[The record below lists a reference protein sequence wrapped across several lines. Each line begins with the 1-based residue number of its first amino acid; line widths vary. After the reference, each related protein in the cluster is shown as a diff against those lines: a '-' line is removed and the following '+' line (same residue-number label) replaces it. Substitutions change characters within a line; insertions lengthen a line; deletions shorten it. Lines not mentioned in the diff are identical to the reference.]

1 MEEEKRNIYT
11 IVAIVVVL
19 GVLFSCVA
27 GTLAGG
33 VTGFL
38 AGSRQGRIAAE
49 RALEQAVG
57 GLPGFWRWDE
67 SMPGPGPGRRP
78 LPPDIMPP
86 SAEGALI
93 TEVISGTPAD
103 EAGLQAGDI
112 ITAVDRTPIDADH
125 PLSDVV
131 GQYVPGDRATVHFQR
146 ANAEDSVRVKLAAHP
161 DDPDRA
167 YLGIYFQPLAEPGLE
182 LPRD

>member
-11 IVAIVVVL
+11 IVAIAVVL

-27 GTLAGG
+27 GTVTGGVAGLLAGR
-33 VTGFL
+33 
-38 AGSRQGRIAAE
+38 RQGRIAAE

-57 GLPGFWRWDE
+57 GLPRFWRWDE
-67 SMPGPGPGRRP
+67 SMPGPGPGRGRF
-78 LPPDIMPP
+78 PPGITP
-86 SAEGALI
+86 STEGALI

-103 EAGLQAGDI
+103 EAGLQVGDI

-125 PLSDVV
+125 LLSDVV

-146 ANAEDSVRVKLAAHP
+146 ANVEDSVRVKLAAHP

-167 YLGIYFQPLAEPGLE
+167 YLGIYFQPLAGPGLE